1 MNSSYYICSEFISK
15 TIYLMA
21 AQIGDKIIYKGQNLS
36 FASEPLSPYLYTNKI
51 DKLFNEISSAYY
63 RGYCATWKIENKNI
77 YLLNIESPSHLN
89 KEGADKTEESMSA
102 MDKLFPGQTE
112 VFAYWVNGKLK
123 IQSGQV
129 LECVNKGYDSV
140 YEKDIFLKFENGIL
154 MEEKIVFNTPNE

>member
-21 AQIGDKIIYKGQNLS
+21 AQIGDKIIYNGQKLS
-36 FASEPLSPYLYTNKI
+36 LASEPLSPYLYTNRI
-51 DKLFNEISSAYY
+51 EKLFNGISSAYY

-77 YLLNIESPSHLN
+77 YLLNIESPYSL
-89 KEGADKTEESMSA
+89 ESESVDKTEESMSA
-102 MDKLFPGQTE
+102 MNKLFPGQTE

-154 MEEKIVFNTPNE
+154 VDEKVVFNAPIE